1 MSGLEELAG
10 RTAVITG
17 AGSGMGKAFALRF
30 AAEGMAIVAADIQPD
45 ALAATVAEL
54 TAAGRQVAGVATDV
68 ADPESVQRLADAAY
82 DRFGAVHLLCNN
94 AGVEGYLDGPIW
106 AATPKDWEWTV
117 GVNFW
122 SVVHGI
128 RAFLPRMLA
137 GGEPGH
143 VVNTCSMTAV
153 VSAGNM
159 YAITKHAVL
168 ALTEVLALDL
178 ARRDAP
184 IGVTALCPGIIA
196 TNLFRG
202 SRNRPARLRE
212 DDLAADGDTDT
223 ILAGGLSRD
232 RDARAGRDTRERM
245 HATLAA
251 GMPPADVAIK
261 LVAAVRA
268 GTRYLLTDHDW
279 DPRIQERHDSIMGS
293 AAGSRTAPSSGGLQ
307 ETVSGSQRA
316 NGAADG

>member
-1 MSGLEELAG
+1 MEELAG

-54 TAAGRQVAGVATDV
+54 TSAGHQVVGVATDV
-68 ADPESVQRLADAAY
+68 ADPDSVHRLADAAY
-82 DRFGAVHLLCNN
+82 DRFGEVHLLCNN

-106 AATPKDWEWTV
+106 AATTKDWEWTV

-122 SVVHGI
+122 SVVHGV
-128 RAFLPRMLA
+128 RAFVPRMLA

-178 ARRDAP
+178 ARREAP

-202 SRNRPARLRE
+202 SRNRPAALWE
-212 DDLAADGDTDT
+212 DDAEAA
-223 ILAGGLSRD
+223 LSAGLPSD
-232 RDARAGRDTRERM
+232 RDVQAGHQTRERM
-245 HATLAA
+245 HAMLAT
-251 GMPPADVAIK
+251 GMPPADVAAM
-261 LVAAVRA
+261 LVHAVRA

-279 DPRIQERHDSIMGS
+279 DPRILERHSSIMAGAAAPLS
-293 AAGSRTAPSSGGLQ
+293 PAAAGPLTQLVAASEQ
-307 ETVSGSQRA
+307 NE